1 MRSDLWLPEVGHVSI
16 PLVDKDSQN
25 VQTSSYNKD
34 KWWRCNVQYDICNWH
49 CCTLYMKAV
58 KRVTTDESESG
69 VKSEWSRSVVSESLQ
84 PHGL

>member
-34 KWWRCNVQYDICNWH
+34 K
-49 CCTLYMKAV
+49 
-58 KRVTTDESESG
+58 
-69 VKSEWSRSVVSESLQ
+69 
-84 PHGL
+84 